1 MATVE
6 RVQRRL
12 SAKVRFYE
20 KHGSRACAAERE
32 VSRARSLSCLVSL
45 SLADLPLSLSPYR
58 WARLCVSSLH
68 GDPTVVGG
76 VEIGREKK
84 SS

>member
-45 SLADLPLSLSPYR
+45 SLADLSLSPYR

-68 GDPTVVGG
+68 T
-76 VEIGREKK
+76 EIQLW
-84 SS
+84 